1 MAQKNR
7 ELSQFGSFLEVD
19 NTNKNIGITTQA
31 TPYVGIGTTNP
42 TAKLHV
48 VGDTNVSGIISATG
62 YYLNGNELVD
72 AAIQTWIINDSNIYY
87 STGNVGIGS
96 SIPGS
101 KLTVAGDI
109 TVTGPIT
116 GSDLSVSGIA
126 TASRF
131 VSTVTSGT
139 APLTVTSTTQVSN
152 LNASLLAGKSAP
164 AGDIVG
170 TTDNQVL
177 TNKTLTSPV
186 ISSIVNGA
194 FTSTIPSVNGTLV
207 STGSTGTVTSNMIA
221 DLNIVN
227 ADVAVGAGITYGK
240 LSLTN
245 SILNTDIAVGAGI
258 TYGKL
263 SLTSSITNADIA
275 TGAGISVSK
284 LSASTISGIALGSNL
299 ATLTFG
305 TYLTGTSYNGST
317 AVTIATNATS
327 ANTTSTIV
335 ARDGS
340 GDFTAGTI
348 TATSFVGNGS
358 GLTGLTGAGATI
370 TSVTTSSTNSA
381 FKVPFANTTA
391 NTTGNY
397 ALLQDSGSTFTYNPS
412 TDTLTAGTFSGSLSG
427 TATNATNTTITNNT
441 STNASY
447 YPTFVSGTS
456 GDLGQTVSSTKLTF
470 NPSTGTLTCTD
481 LNSTS
486 DINLKENIK
495 TVENSLD
502 TLTQLRG
509 VSFDWKETGRSSY
522 GVIAQELEEIL
533 PDLVNTG
540 EVKSV
545 NYNGIIGVLIEA
557 VKELKKEIEEL
568 KRHK

>member
-7 ELSQFGSFLEVD
+7 ELSQFGSFLEID
-19 NTNKNIGITTQA
+19 NSNQNIGIATTA
-31 TPYVGIGTTNP
+31 LPYVGIGTTNP
-42 TAKLHV
+42 IAKLHV
-48 VGDTNVSGIISATG
+48 VGNTNVSGVISATG
-62 YYLNGNELVD
+62 YYLNGNSLVD
-72 AAIQTWIINDSNIYY
+72 AAVQTWDINGSNIYR
-87 STGNVGIGS
+87 STGNVGIAS
-96 SIPGS
+96 TVPTE
-101 KLTVAGDI
+101 KLDVIGNIKA
-109 TVTGPIT
+109 TGAIT
-116 GSDLSVSGIA
+116 GSSVSVSGIA

-152 LNASLLAGKSAP
+152 LNASLLAGKSPP

-170 TTDNQVL
+170 TTDSQVL

-245 SILNTDIAVGAGI
+245 SILAADIVVGAGI

-263 SLTSSITNADIA
+263 SLSNSIVNADIA
-275 TGAGISVSK
+275 TSASISVSK
-284 LSASTISGIALGSNL
+284 LSASTISGITLGSNL
-299 ATLTFG
+299 AELTFG

-327 ANTTSTIV
+327 SNTASTIV

-340 GDFTAGTI
+340 GNFTAGTI
-348 TATSFVGNGS
+348 TATDF
-358 GLTGLTGAGATI
+358 
-370 TSVTTSSTNSA
+370 
-381 FKVPFANTTA
+381 
-391 NTTGNY
+391 
-397 ALLQDSGSTFTYNPS
+397 
-412 TDTLTAGTFSGSLSG
+412 
-427 TATNATNTTITNNT
+427 
-441 STNASY
+441 
-447 YPTFVSGTS
+447 
-456 GDLGQTVSSTKLTF
+456 
-470 NPSTGTLTCTD
+470 
-481 LNSTS
+481 NSTS
-486 DINLKENIK
+486 DINLKENVN
-495 TVENSLD
+495 TVENALETISS
-502 TLTQLRG
+502 LRG
-509 VSFDWKETGRSSY
+509 VSFDWKETGRGSY
-522 GVIAQELEEIL
+522 GVIAQELEEVL
-533 PDLVNTG
+533 PDLVKSG

-557 VKELKKEIEEL
+557 VKELSAEVEEL
-568 KRHK
+568 KKKVL

>member
-1 MAQKNR
+1 MAQSNR

-19 NTNKNIGITTQA
+19 NANKNIGITTGP

-109 TVTGPIT
+109 TATGPIT

-139 APLTVTSTTQVSN
+139 SPLTVTSTTQVIN
-152 LNASLLAGKSAP
+152 LNASLLAGKTP
-164 AGDIVG
+164 PTGDIVG
-170 TTDNQVL
+170 TADNQVL

-194 FTSTIPSVNGTLV
+194 FTSTVPSVNGTLV

-245 SILNTDIAVGAGI
+245 SIVNDDIFTNAGI

-263 SLTSSITNADIA
+263 SLSNSIVNADIA

-358 GLTGLTGAGATI
+358 GLTGLAGAGATI

-397 ALLQDSGSTFTYNPS
+397 ALLQDSESTFTYNPS
-412 TDTLTAGTFSGSLSG
+412 TNTLTASSFVGTLTG
-427 TATNATNTTITNNT
+427 TATGLSGSPNIT
-441 STNASY
+441 
-447 YPTFVSGTS
+447 VGII
-456 GDLGQTVSSTKLTF
+456 
-470 NPSTGTLTCTD
+470 TCTD

-509 VSFDWKETGRSSY
+509 VSFDWKETGKGSY

-533 PDLVNTG
+533 PDLVNNG

-545 NYNGIIGVLIEA
+545 NYNGLIGVLIEA
-557 VKELKKEIEEL
+557 VKELKGEVEEL
-568 KRHK
+568 KKKVL